1 MFDSNQMNELK
12 HIAADRYQRNG
23 GGGAHKVHA
32 TSSGYAKSRGY
43 NEMSPFRQAAFRAR
57 EQFKVACDMARS
69 DFSFAPVAFDLAK
82 EEKREAAKR
91 ALASI
96 PF

>member
-23 GGGAHKVHA
+23 GGSHKVHA
-32 TSSGYAKSRGY
+32 SATAWAKSRGY
-43 NEMSPFRQAAFRAR
+43 GEMSPFRQAAFRAR
-57 EQFKVACDMARS
+57 EQFKVACDMAKA

-82 EEKREAAKR
+82 EEKREAIER
-91 ALASI
+91 ALRSI

>member
-1 MFDSNQMNELK
+1 MFDSNAMNELK

-23 GGGAHKVHA
+23 GGGAQKVHT
-32 TSSGYAKSRGY
+32 TSTAYDKARGY
-43 NEMSPFRQAAFRAR
+43 SEMSPWRQAVYRAR
-57 EQFKVACDMARS
+57 MQYKVECDNARA

-82 EEKREAAKR
+82 EEKREAAR
-91 ALASI
+91 YALATL